1 MRILAIDD
9 TRTLRAL
16 LVQTL
21 RAAGHDVVE
30 AENGEE
36 GLARFD
42 EHDPEVVITDLN
54 MPVLDGIEF
63 TRACRTKPN
72 GQDTPIIILTT
83 ESAVELKAE
92 GRRAGATAWMVKP
105 FEPTV
110 LLGLIDQVGPE
121 QAG

>member
-1 MRILAIDD
+1 MLILAIDD

-16 LVQTL
+16 LAATL
-21 RAAGHDVVE
+21 RQAGHEVVE

-42 EHDPEVVITDLN
+42 ECAPEIVITDLN

-63 TRACRTKPN
+63 TRACRQRPR
-72 GQDTPIIILTT
+72 GQDIPIIILTT
-83 ESAVELKAE
+83 ESGTELKAE

-105 FEPTV
+105 FEPSV
-110 LLGLIDQVGPE
+110 LLGLLQQVGPE
-121 QAG
+121 QAR

>member
-63 TRACRTKPN
+63 TRACRTKPK
-72 GQDTPIIILTT
+72 GLDTPIIILTT
-83 ESAVELKAE
+83 ESAAELKAE